1 METQMNE
8 YKPINCGFYDYI
20 ESAII
25 KKEKVDLEYYNE
37 NNEVIKTKELLTDV
51 YSKDKGEYLK
61 TYSGLIIRLDR
72 LIKIDDYDNLD
83 SCKI

>member
-1 METQMNE
+1 MNE
-8 YKPINCGFYDYI
+8 YKPINCGLYDYI

-37 NNEVIKTKELLTDV
+37 TSEVIKTKELLTDV
-51 YSKDKGEYLK
+51 YSKDKVEYLK